1 MKEPTEI
8 TNISILKILMKYL
21 NLSSQTK
28 IDNYSSTINQKLS
41 DALNRPAP
49 LKKKNRIKAHHI
61 SCVYTSI

>member
-8 TNISILKILMKYL
+8 TNISILKILMKNL

-41 DALNRPAP
+41 DALNRPAL
-49 LKKKNRIKAHHI
+49 LKKK
-61 SCVYTSI
+61 TD